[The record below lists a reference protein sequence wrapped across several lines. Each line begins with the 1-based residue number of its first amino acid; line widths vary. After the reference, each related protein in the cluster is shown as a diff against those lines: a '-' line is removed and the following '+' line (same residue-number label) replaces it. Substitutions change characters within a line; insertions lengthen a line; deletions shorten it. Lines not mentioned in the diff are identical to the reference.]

1 MRRYVLVGTGIAALS
16 AAEAVRETDSRA
28 RITIVGNEPHPFY
41 SRPGLAYLLTGELPE
56 RALYIRTRAEL
67 ADLRFE
73 RLHAVALRA
82 DTVEH
87 QLVLADGRTVP
98 YDRLL
103 LAPGAASVS
112 PAFDGATLAGILRLD
127 GLDDARALRALARP
141 RRRAV
146 VIGGGITA
154 LEIVEGL
161 ASQGV
166 ETHYLMRSDR
176 YWARVLDSPEARAVE
191 SRLERAGVQL
201 HHRTEIARAVGDDG
215 RITAVETRTGA
226 RIACDVLAFAAGV
239 RPRLEL
245 AQASGIHARRGII
258 TDEFLRTSAADVFA
272 AGDAAEVRDAGTDT
286 SLLDT
291 LWATAAAHGRAAGC
305 TMAGTL
311 TPYRREPA
319 INVTR
324 LAGLTTTIIGAVE
337 GGGEDED
344 LVTITR
350 GQSERWRA
358 VADAWALRGDPG
370 ENRVRVVLGA
380 DRILGAVIMGDQAL
394 SHPLR
399 QLIAARADTRE
410 LRDALRAQPHALAPL
425 VTAFHARWKVER
437 AAAA

>member
-1 MRRYVLVGTGIAALS
+1 MRRYVFVGTGIAALS

-28 RITIVGNEPHPFY
+28 RITIVSNEPHPFY
-41 SRPGLAYLLTGELPE
+41 SRPGLAYFITGEVPE
-56 RALYIRTRAEL
+56 SALHIRTRAEL
-67 ADLRFE
+67 QDLRFE
-73 RLHAVALRA
+73 RLNGAAVRA
-82 DTVEH
+82 DTEEH
-87 QLVLADGRTVP
+87 QLVLADGRTLA

-103 LAPGAASVS
+103 LAPGAASVA
-112 PAFDGATLAGILRLD
+112 PAFEGAGLSGIVTLD
-127 GLDDARALRALARP
+127 GLDDARALRALTQR

-161 ASQGV
+161 AARGAD
-166 ETHYLMRSDR
+166 THYFLRSDR

-191 SRLERAGVQL
+191 SRLEREGVHL
-201 HHRTEIARAVGDDG
+201 HHRTEIARALG
-215 RITAVETRTGA
+215 RKGRLTAVETRAGE
-226 RIACDVLAFAAGV
+226 RIECDVLAFAAGV
-239 RPRLEL
+239 RPRLEV
-245 AQASGIHARRGII
+245 AAASGLHVERGIV
-258 TDEFLRTSAADVFA
+258 TDEFLRTSDADVFA
-272 AGDAAEVRDAGTDT
+272 AGDAAEVRDAGSDT

-291 LWATAAAHGRAAGC
+291 LWATATAHGRAAGR
-305 TMAGTL
+305 TMAGST
-311 TPYRREPA
+311 TQYRREPA

-358 VADAWALRGDPG
+358 AANAWNLRGDPG
-370 ENRVRVVLGA
+370 ENRVRVVFGA
-380 DRILGAVIMGDQAL
+380 ERILGAVIMGDQAL
-394 SHPLR
+394 SRPLQ

-410 LRDALRAQPHALAPL
+410 LRTTLRAHTHALVPL
-425 VTAFHARWKVER
+425 ITDFYERWVER